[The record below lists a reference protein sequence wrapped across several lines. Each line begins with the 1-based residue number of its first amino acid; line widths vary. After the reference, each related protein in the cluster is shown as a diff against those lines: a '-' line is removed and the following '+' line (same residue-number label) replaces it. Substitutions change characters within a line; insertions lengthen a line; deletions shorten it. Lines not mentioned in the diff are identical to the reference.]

1 VRDVCWLRDQSMF
14 AAAQHK
20 NLYIYD
26 GTGTELHCLRPNHGH
41 GSPQVVQRLQ
51 FLRYH
56 WLLASVGQG
65 GHLRYLDVSTGVC
78 ANDIATRMGDCNV
91 MRANPWNGI
100 VHLGHNN
107 GTVTLWS
114 PNMHE
119 PLVKMLCHKG
129 AIAALAIDR
138 GGRYMATSGVDGQL
152 KLWDVR
158 TYKPLHSYFA
168 PRTATDLDFSDRGL
182 LAAVHGPTVQVFK
195 ECTGNRA
202 NGPYAS
208 HRLPGCVGEGI
219 RFVPFEDV
227 LGVGHSKGFCSM
239 VVPGAGEPNFD
250 SFEAG
255 PFQTKKMRQ
264 ESEVVSLLEKLPPET
279 IQLDPTRI
287 NTVDVNPRER
297 QKEMQAGKAARM
309 AEIQAAK
316 KPKNKTRGRNKIG
329 KREKKKDINIID
341 EKRKKRMD
349 QLDREREKKDAK
361 ASGTSATPAYDPLDR
376 FAPKKEIAKKRRVYQ
391 HHADKK

>member
-1 VRDVCWLRDQSMF
+1 M
-14 AAAQHK
+14 
-20 NLYIYD
+20 
-26 GTGTELHCLRPNHGH
+26 
-41 GSPQVVQRLQ
+41 
-51 FLRYH
+51 
-56 WLLASVGQG
+56 
-65 GHLRYLDVSTGVC
+65 
-78 ANDIATRMGDCNV
+78 
-91 MRANPWNGI
+91 
-100 VHLGHNN
+100 
-107 GTVTLWS
+107 
-114 PNMHE
+114 
-119 PLVKMLCHKG
+119 
-129 AIAALAIDR
+129 
-138 GGRYMATSGVDGQL
+138 
-152 KLWDVR
+152 
-158 TYKPLHSYFA
+158 
-168 PRTATDLDFSDRGL
+168 
-182 LAAVHGPTVQVFK
+182 
-195 ECTGNRA
+195 
-202 NGPYAS
+202 
-208 HRLPGCVGEGI
+208 GEGI

-349 QLDREREKKDAK
+349 QLDR
-361 ASGTSATPAYDPLDR
+361 SLLSL
-376 FAPKKEIAKKRRVYQ
+376 
-391 HHADKK
+391 